1 MHDISIMNG
10 WTPKRGHTQ
19 RGRERLRERIIF
31 FRSAFRCEEVRG
43 AAAHCEGKEWD
54 WRMWASGTAS
64 PSDLLVALMLAVS
77 VACGRWHFN
86 MPNCA
91 LAFASINEILLRKT
105 EFQNDVRGVGALS
118 LANITMSTACFP
130 IMANSMAKFAFYI
143 RGGRKN
149 SSRIFPSPERPEAVA
164 LDKRWDKK
172 KMLWWHVKNSNG
184 LFFLFIFY
192 SLMNN
197 CWPRWLRPNIRK
209 HYNAHICC
217 RHRCSNHS
225 PFAFPFTHY
234 YYNRKHCAV
243 HKFMTFWCHIIN
255 YNRQTL
261 IHKLTKSNLY
271 SHIIVIKCIK
281 WARGKKKEC
290 ALCVR

>member
-64 PSDLLVALMLAVS
+64 PSDLLVAVMLAVS

-172 KMLWWHVKNSNG
+172 KCSDDMLRILMVYFFCLFSTPWWTTVGHGGYGPISANITTR
-184 LFFLFIFY
+184 IFVVV
-192 SLMNN
+192 
-197 CWPRWLRPNIRK
+197 IAVVTI
-209 HYNAHICC
+209 H
-217 RHRCSNHS
+217 HS
-225 PFAFPFTHY
+225 PSHL
-234 YYNRKHCAV
+234 R
-243 HKFMTFWCHIIN
+243 IIIIIEN
-255 YNRQTL
+255 IARS
-261 IHKLTKSNLY
+261 INLWR
-271 SHIIVIKCIK
+271 SDVI
-281 WARGKKKEC
+281 
-290 ALCVR
+290 